1 MECFEKI
8 IIMKGICYMEIGELN
23 LLEKNSEKYYDKKE
37 KNSFKKDFKN
47 WKTPVLKTIR
57 EVSNSNGSDIK
68 VLQHMNLHIMT
79 NKLINL
85 DNIQD
90 LSIQITT
97 MKGEKFSFSNN
108 DLMLEDRQGKVSTDL
123 LINNVLMTDA
133 ISNELA
139 EALDTEISII

>member
-8 IIMKGICYMEIGELN
+8 ITMKGICYMEIGELN

-37 KNSFKKDFKN
+37 KSSFKRDFKN
-47 WKTPVLKTIR
+47 WKTPVLKTIK
-57 EVSNSNGSDIK
+57 EVSGSNGSDIK

-108 DLMLEDRQGKVSTDL
+108 DLMLEDGQGKVSTDL